1 MHVTQDCVPRH
12 LALVDESD
20 VTGNTDWLGAGH
32 LIEVKRYLLNQV
44 VLAYQWP
51 TDDYC
56 DTTIQ
61 HLRMNVVDCFVG
73 LSHLVKE
80 S

>member
-1 MHVTQDCVPRH
+1 M
-12 LALVDESD
+12 ALV
-20 VTGNTDWLGAGH
+20 GLGAGH
-32 LIEVKRYLLNQV
+32 LIEVKRYLLNEV

-51 TDDYC
+51 TD

-73 LSHLVKE
+73 LCHLVKE